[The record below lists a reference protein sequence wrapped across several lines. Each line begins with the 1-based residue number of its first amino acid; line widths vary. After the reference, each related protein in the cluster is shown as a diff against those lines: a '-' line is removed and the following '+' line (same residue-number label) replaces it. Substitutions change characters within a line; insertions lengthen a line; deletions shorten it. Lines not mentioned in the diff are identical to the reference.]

1 MNAMLLIL
9 SVVMNLLS
17 CGILR
22 NDFCKKEIRNDADL
36 HVFNA
41 FSSVLSAVTLAV
53 IALFSGSLG
62 LPSLYTL
69 LLGVV
74 FGIATALCAVLHMK
88 ALESGPLSYTN
99 VICSCAMVIP
109 ALSGLFF
116 FGETVTWG
124 QYVGIAL
131 MIVSFVCAV
140 DASNEKL
147 GTSFRWFLLCMGSFL
162 CSGAVGVMQKVHQS
176 SPHKDE
182 LGVFLVIAFLVS
194 AIFSVLMARSGC
206 KRGETISVTAKPRLR
221 KFILFS
227 IVCGIG
233 IALCNQINMYLAGV
247 MEAMIFYPVVNGG
260 SMLLTTIAGVALWHE
275 KPSARQWVGLAV
287 GGAAI
292 FLLCGIF

>member
-9 SVVMNLLS
+9 SVVMNLLA

-22 NDFCKKEIRNDADL
+22 NEFCKKEIQNDADL

-41 FSSVLSAVTLAV
+41 FSSILSAVTLAV
-53 IALFSGSLG
+53 IALISGSLG
-62 LPSLYTL
+62 MPSLYTL
-69 LLGVV
+69 LLGIV
-74 FGIATALCAVLHMK
+74 FGVATALCAVLHMK

-99 VICSCAMVIP
+99 VICSCSMVIP

-124 QYVGIAL
+124 QYAGIAL

-140 DASNEKL
+140 DSSNEKL
-147 GTSFRWFLLCMGSFL
+147 GTSFKWFLLCLGSFL

-176 SPHKDE
+176 SAHRDE
-182 LGVFLVIAFLVS
+182 LGVFLVIAFVVS
-194 AIFSVLMARSGC
+194 AVFSALMARSR
-206 KRGETISVTAKPRLR
+206 KDQPIRVTSRPRLR

-227 IVCGIG
+227 IICGIG

-260 SMLLTTIAGVALWHE
+260 SMLLTTIAGVVLWHE
-275 KPSARQWVGLAV
+275 KPSARQWFGLAV

-292 FLLCGIF
+292 FLLCGIL